1 MKRSFSTGCW
11 SSHFGSR
18 IARSSMICSGLL
30 CLAGMLMTERASAQ
44 DPVSLDRPVTDAR
57 LADVTPS
64 MSNDLWLYLHEQRRA
79 DDPKQAIRRKA
90 ELKAE
95 QRRQRLAAMKWYG
108 LSNSRPTA
116 TTMPFMGTYS
126 PTWVGNSG
134 LPYGWSSGRNFPAPV
149 ANYAWPV
156 PR

>member
-1 MKRSFSTGCW
+1 MKRSFVTGCL
-11 SSHFGSR
+11 SSIGCSR
-18 IARSSMICSGLL
+18 IARYGLIWSSVL
-30 CLAGMLMTERASAQ
+30 CLASLWHVERAAAQ

-126 PTWVGNSG
+126 PTWMGNSG
-134 LPYGWSSGRNFPAPV
+134 LPYGWSSGRNMAPPV
-149 ANYAWPV
+149 ATYAWPAA
-156 PR
+156 R

>member
-1 MKRSFSTGCW
+1 MKRSLLTVCL
-11 SSHFGSR
+11 SSNSR
-18 IARSSMICSGLL
+18 SRLARLGLLWAGVLCVSGLWQGPS
-30 CLAGMLMTERASAQ
+30 AVAQ

-64 MSNDLWLYLHEQRRA
+64 MSSDLWLYLHEQRRA

-116 TTMPFMGTYS
+116 TSMPFMGTYS

-134 LPYGWSSGRNFPAPV
+134 LPYGWSSGRNISPPV
-149 ANYAWPV
+149 ANSAWPAA
-156 PR
+156 R